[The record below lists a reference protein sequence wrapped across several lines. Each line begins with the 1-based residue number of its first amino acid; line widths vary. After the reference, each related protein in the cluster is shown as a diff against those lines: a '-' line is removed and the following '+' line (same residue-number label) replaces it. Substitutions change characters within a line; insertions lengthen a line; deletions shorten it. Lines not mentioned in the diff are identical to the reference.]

1 MSWSL
6 DTACEEDIDELMT
19 WFPDAHSVNIWGGPR
34 FRFPFDHETFF
45 ADCRWQDFTSFC
57 LRNPE
62 NELAAFGQLGS
73 RYDRFHLARL
83 VANPGMRGQ
92 GVGRKLMEM
101 MIEAARKRQDHSRI
115 ALFVY
120 KDNEPAYRCYR
131 ALGFEVQEY
140 PEGAPM
146 PEKCF
151 YLARSVA

>member
-1 MSWSL
+1 MSWSF
-6 DTACEEDIDELMT
+6 DTACEADIDELMT
-19 WFPDAHSVNIWGGPR
+19 WFPDAHSVDIWGGPR
-34 FRFPFDHETFF
+34 FRFPFDRETFF

-120 KDNEPAYRCYR
+120 KDNEPAYRCYQ

-146 PEKCF
+146 SEKCF